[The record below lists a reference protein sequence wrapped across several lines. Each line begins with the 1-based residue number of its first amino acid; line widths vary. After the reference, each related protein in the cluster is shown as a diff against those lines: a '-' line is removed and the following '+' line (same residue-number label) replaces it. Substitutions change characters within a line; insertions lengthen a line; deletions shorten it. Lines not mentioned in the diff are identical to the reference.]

1 MPKWW
6 NWETHHLEGVA
17 GANPWGFKS
26 PLRHHKREVMMRKV
40 WAGIVV
46 VLLLGCAAGTK
57 VTRVSEEE
65 VIDLSGNWNDT
76 DSRLV
81 SQEMIA
87 DCLSRP
93 WLDDFISHNKKKPRI
108 IVGTVRN
115 RSHEHINTQTFV
127 KDLERELTNSGRV
140 VFVAS
145 REQREEIRQERMEQQ
160 LYSSPETMKALG
172 REYGADFILQGQ
184 INTILDEAG
193 GKRVKYYQVEL
204 ELINLETNEKVWIGQ
219 KKIKKVVQRPST
231 SW

>member
-1 MPKWW
+1 MKRG
-6 NWETHHLEGVA
+6 LILIVLVA
-17 GANPWGFKS
+17 
-26 PLRHHKREVMMRKV
+26 
-40 WAGIVV
+40 I
-46 VLLLGCAAGTK
+46 GCAAGTK

-65 VIDLSGNWNDT
+65 TIDLSGNWNDT

-93 WLDDFISHNKKKPRI
+93 WLDDFLSQNKKKPRI

-140 VFVAS
+140 TFVAS
-145 REQREEIRQERMEQQ
+145 KEQREEIRQERMEQQ
-160 LYSSPETMKALG
+160 IYSSPETMKALG
-172 REYGADFILQGQ
+172 KEYGADFILQGQ

-193 GKRVKYYQVEL
+193 GKRLKYYQVEL